1 MPDPVDRRRRQYGR
15 TDRSNSGC
23 PNSRS
28 GFLNSATDHAS
39 CDTNPVLDVPSKSSP
54 CRGLWREHR
63 NIAALIAAERRES
76 ANVLEELTPTQ
87 RDAPSLCAGRRVREV
102 VAHMSMGFRYPT
114 AHRDRPGHHRR
125 PGPEP
130 AVPSTAAP
138 HGRLQ
143 GEEAHRFV
151 TA

>member
-1 MPDPVDRRRRQYGR
+1 MERAPD
-15 TDRSNSGC
+15 
-23 PNSRS
+23 
-28 GFLNSATDHAS
+28 
-39 CDTNPVLDVPSKSSP
+39 
-54 CRGLWREHR
+54 
-63 NIAALIAAERRES
+63 IAALVAAERRES
-76 ANVLEELTPTQ
+76 ANVLEELTPAQ

-114 AHRDRPGHHRR
+114 ARVLLEPVRARGSPSRMTDRLAHRDAAAHQDRPGHHRR
-125 PGPEP
+125 PGPGP
-130 AVPSTAAP
+130 AGPSTAAP